1 MKNLKILLF
10 SLILS
15 CATASNE
22 VLKITIDL
30 NLPNFKK
37 HLELE
42 GRKVKL
48 DFVFVPKEGD
58 PKTFSTKKK
67 LSKDEYEFIEE
78 KLKNLEWDKIKERYV
93 SKDAILQHLPP
104 ILISIKYY
112 DKNKNIIILGDV
124 PKELNFLLEAFEPYL
139 QVDYIM
145 LK

>member
-15 CATASNE
+15 CATTSNE
-22 VLKITIDL
+22 FLKITIDL

-48 DFVFVPKEGD
+48 DFVFIPKEGD
-58 PKTFSTKKK
+58 LKTFSANKK

-93 SKDAILQHLPP
+93 SKDAIMQHLPP
-104 ILISIKYY
+104 ILLSIKYY
-112 DKNKNIIILGDV
+112 DKSKNIIILGDF
-124 PKELNFLLEAFEPYL
+124 PKDLNFLLEVFEPYL